1 MALTLCNK
9 KKGCSFWQQ
18 CAYVLHVEI
27 AAVDDFINLR
37 HPHIALLSLFPEWL
51 SLIKQ
56 VWVKRGLH
64 WNWKSPIYFKS
75 PFTHRRLSNPQEDR
89 PQGWRSSKSAG
100 CSDRETCFQ
109 TWFEFLPDPNH
120 VRNHAPRKL
129 AKSPSPGLDGRMR
142 ATCSATLIGGPYNE
156 SSGSPGRSLS
166 SVNTDWRRRVLCTC
180 WWICNNKPRKSHQQ
194 KQLPH
199 QFPFHPNLDSFHS
212 TSPLR

>member
-75 PFTHRRLSNPQEDR
+75 PFTHRRLSNPQEGPASRVKKLKKRWLQR
-89 PQGWRSSKSAG
+89 PWNMLSNLVWIPSGSKS
-100 CSDRETCFQ
+100 CE
-109 TWFEFLPDPNH
+109 
-120 VRNHAPRKL
+120 
-129 AKSPSPGLDGRMR
+129 KS
-142 ATCSATLIGGPYNE
+142 CSAKVGEITKSRPWWSNE
-156 SSGSPGRSLS
+156 S
-166 SVNTDWRRRVLCTC
+166 
-180 WWICNNKPRKSHQQ
+180 
-194 KQLPH
+194 
-199 QFPFHPNLDSFHS
+199 NL
-212 TSPLR
+212 